1 MRIAAR
7 SEDWCSRAHN
17 ESYNYCYIYQS
28 VIFKQ
33 GGWSGLGAGGE
44 RIYSI
49 VLSCRIID
57 GEYGSKGASCARE
70 YGGLGA
76 NGAWVME
83 RRQS

>member
-1 MRIAAR
+1 MSRIITFIR
-7 SEDWCSRAHN
+7 
-17 ESYNYCYIYQS
+17 S

-83 RRQS
+83 RKAIVGHQDLR